1 MKLTSVDHSEQ
12 ERLKLSAILT
22 HSAFIKR
29 KSVYITTPYF
39 YFRIPQLLCHALQYT
54 DHILLVRRYFTNVL
68 TEEKR
73 IKTVPLLIRGELKM
87 SGEDGELKIL
97 RNGLE
102 EVRLY
107 LQV

>member
-1 MKLTSVDHSEQ
+1 MHKNCP
-12 ERLKLSAILT
+12 KN
-22 HSAFIKR
+22 
-29 KSVYITTPYF
+29 
-39 YFRIPQLLCHALQYT
+39 FR
-54 DHILLVRRYFTNVL
+54 
-68 TEEKR
+68 
-73 IKTVPLLIRGELKM
+73 LLIRGELKM

>member
-1 MKLTSVDHSEQ
+1 MS
-12 ERLKLSAILT
+12 
-22 HSAFIKR
+22 
-29 KSVYITTPYF
+29 
-39 YFRIPQLLCHALQYT
+39 LQYT
-54 DHILLVRRYFTNVL
+54 DHILLVWRYFTNVL

-73 IKTVPLLIRGELKM
+73 SRLLIRGELKM